1 MRGSLILRLVDVVLL
16 LLLSLMATSTIRMA
30 DVEPPVSEME
40 KVGKGRLHP
49 FQVAVTPEGHFLP
62 VGGRGSAEA
71 MTLHDLYGAV
81 EGLEVG
87 RAVEFIADRHAPARL
102 LIEANRAMQAA
113 GREAVFLV
121 EPGHDKL

>member
-30 DVEPPVSEME
+30 GVEPPVSRSVER
-40 KVGKGRLHP
+40 GSTRLHP

-62 VGGRGSAEA
+62 VENRGSAEA
-71 MTLHDLYGAV
+71 MTLHDLYGAI
-81 EGLEVG
+81 ESLETG
-87 RAVEFIADRHAPARL
+87 RVVEFIADRHAEARL
-102 LIEANRAMQAA
+102 LIEANRVVQAA

-121 EPGHDKL
+121 EIDTDKP